1 MSEFSKDYL
10 RGLLLPDPAVT
21 GFWSSET
28 TATQA
33 NPRAGTPAAQNDT
46 EAVLTATG
54 HTTDD
59 TQGQQLEI
67 LSQRGGYPGAD
78 KGGFTWRHAVAS
90 PEKHRGWDTPHA
102 LTGWENID
110 FESTVD
116 KNMGLHA
123 VNVTKT
129 DGSDFVVAVDTG
141 FKSAESLVNY
151 RKMTAGV
158 WGSQTNVNTV
168 DKYTNDDG
176 VHLHTWSSVVA
187 LPSGRLQVFFLA
199 FDSVEGTMTA
209 QMKYSEDDAA
219 TWLSGSR
226 ACFEPLD
233 VRLASAS
240 LTYRGVPQRLRV
252 AYKDGQH
259 VLFIHMVNSNKTNP
273 DLIIQFASDDMGAT
287 FNEVTTAFDGSGV
300 TKAGGYPDVVAA
312 GGKFFV
318 AWVTRDGG
326 KPAVQELGSA
336 FTPLDPTTAPASG
349 GVVATTG
356 AATMTKGSMALT
368 VDEDGAVYFYSI
380 ENPNTSPQGLIFA
393 TFDGG
398 VTFEELGH
406 FQNNATGGVWW
417 APENGGVSMSD
428 IRPTEFCAVAH
439 RGQVLICHGYDD
451 NETPSPVG
459 QNSFCVMRLGGYGSV
474 NLPDLVSF
482 KEATKRVTWQ
492 SIYTAMTLPGDF
504 GGWVKNTTG
513 GSETLDATEGAL
525 KILTTAP
532 PQTLFYKSTFAIG
545 TGATQ
550 VDFLDGLIGQVTLK
564 LTIPSTFNLE
574 AQVHKTSGGTESAGF
589 KVNVSTTGVHV
600 YTMANVLL
608 GEVLF
613 SPVGKKV
620 QLLWAVRGGETTGE
634 VAVWYREVSSSSDI
648 DRDFT
653 PVFQGSLVLGTN
665 ASTHISWGDTKT
677 TSRLGC
683 FVYEACHAHGRKTAA
698 PIIKMTGRQFA
709 QGQANPAELFPRSY
723 SINPL
728 FFTRNTRVSMT
739 DGPTFENDKWLVDLS
754 HLNPLNDLLAV
765 NAPSPLQGWRS
776 SNNVNGSFIAWQR
789 NPDAT
794 DAFTGGLY
802 AIHLE
807 KVNFK
812 KANVTVKSGGSWVS
826 AGSIDLSKQ
835 INFTRKGHTVRATGT
850 TAGQKMTWVGFDEL
864 KGATFEDASG
874 VTAKISGNTAGFTYQ
889 SEGGAPAT
897 IHLDP
902 DTYVQGALG
911 TSGVGFVWYQ
921 KATHI
926 FELADMDFEGVRLE
940 LSPSG
945 ETLPQ
950 EGFHTIGQAVMG
962 SVAVF
967 GWDYSKDRFLTKEA
981 NTELTTQRSGARR
994 SFNAGPSRQRVRFK
1008 WSEGVDVTQARD
1020 LYTVGGSTTP
1030 TTVKFVQSS
1039 GTDTANRYDAPL
1051 AVFSLV
1057 DRLEGAGVPVVY
1069 LPKIKTQSS
1078 LGSLTNILS
1087 DAEGAIYGRVTSPVT
1102 IETDVGT
1109 ENVSEVLRVNT
1120 ITIEEEV

>member
-67 LSQRGGYPGAD
+67 LSQRGGFPGAD
-78 KGGFTWRHAVAS
+78 KGGFVWRHTATS

-102 LTGWENID
+102 LTGWENVE

-123 VNVTKT
+123 VNVTKS

-151 RKMTAGV
+151 RKMTVGV
-158 WGSQTNVNTV
+158 WGAQTNVNTT

-176 VHLHTWSSVVA
+176 VALHTWSSIVA

-199 FDSVEGTMTA
+199 FDSIEGTMTA
-209 QMKYSEDDAA
+209 QMKYSDDDAA
-219 TWLSGSR
+219 TWVSGSR

-233 VRLASAS
+233 VRATSS
-240 LTYRGVPQRLRV
+240 STYKGLPQRLRV

-259 VLFIHMVNSNKTNP
+259 VLFIHVVNSNKTKP
-273 DLIIQFASDDMGAT
+273 DLILQFASDDMGAT
-287 FNEVTTAFDGSGV
+287 FKEVATTFDGSAD
-300 TKAGGYPDVVAA
+300 TKAGGYPDVVVAKD
-312 GGKFFV
+312 KFIV
-318 AWVTRDGG
+318 GWVSRNGAL
-326 KPAVQELGSA
+326 PSVQALGSA
-336 FTPLDPTTAPASG
+336 FSPLDSTKPAASTAA
-349 GVVATTG
+349 VATTS
-356 AATMTKGSMALT
+356 AATMTKGSMALA

-380 ENPNTSPQGLIFA
+380 KEPHTSPKGLIFRTA
-393 TFDGG
+393 DGAETFK
-398 VTFEELGH
+398 TLGF
-406 FQNNATGGVWW
+406 FQNGGTGGVWW
-417 APENGGVSMSD
+417 APENGDVTTMSD

-451 NETPSPVG
+451 NETTSPVG

-474 NLPDLVSF
+474 NLPDLVAF

-492 SIYTAMTLPGDF
+492 SIWTAMTFPQDF
-504 GGWVKNTTG
+504 GGWAKTTTG
-513 GSETLDATEGAL
+513 GAETLDATEGAL
-525 KILTTAP
+525 KIATSVAS
-532 PQTLFYKSTFAIG
+532 QTLFYKSTFTEG
-545 TGATQ
+545 TGANQ

-589 KVNVSTTGVHV
+589 RVNVSNTGIFVTT
-600 YTMANVLL
+600 MSNSPL
-608 GEVLF
+608 GQVLF
-613 SPVGKKV
+613 SPVGKKI
-620 QLLWAVRGGETTGE
+620 QILWAVRGGETTGE
-634 VAVWYREVSSSSDI
+634 VSVWYREVSSSSDV
-648 DRDFT
+648 DRVFT

-665 ASTHISWGDTKT
+665 ASSHISWGDLRTAT
-677 TSRLGC
+677 RLTG

-709 QGQANPAELFPRSY
+709 QGQTNPAELFPRSY

-739 DGPTFENDKWLVDLS
+739 DGATFENDKWLVDIS

-789 NPDAT
+789 NPDTT
-794 DAFTGGLY
+794 DAYTGGLY
-802 AIHLE
+802 ALHLE

-967 GWDYSKDRFLTKEA
+967 GWDYSQDRFLTKEA

-1020 LYTVGGSTTP
+1020 LYTVGGSPTP
-1030 TTVKFVQSS
+1030 TVVKFVQSS
-1039 GTDTANRYDAPL
+1039 GTNTANRYDAPL

-1069 LPKIKTQSS
+1069 LPKIETQSS
-1078 LGSLTNILS
+1078 LGSITNILS

-1102 IETDVGT
+1102 IETAVGK